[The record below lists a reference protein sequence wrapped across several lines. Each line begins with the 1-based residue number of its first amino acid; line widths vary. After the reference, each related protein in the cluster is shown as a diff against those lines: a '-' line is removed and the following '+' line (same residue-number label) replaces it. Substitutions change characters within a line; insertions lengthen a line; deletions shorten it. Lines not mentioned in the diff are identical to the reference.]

1 MLLDRHL
8 YNLKKIDYNIILF
21 ITISNDLCI
30 SSIESNITITTIYN
44 ITLESISYCSFKW
57 WKI

>member
-1 MLLDRHL
+1 MLLYRHL

-30 SSIESNITITTIYN
+30 SSIESNITITTINN

-57 WKI
+57 WLI

>member
-21 ITISNDLCI
+21 III
-30 SSIESNITITTIYN
+30 QTTSVYPLLNLTEPLQQYN
-44 ITLESISYCSFKW
+44 TFP
-57 WKI
+57 

>member
-30 SSIESNITITTIYN
+30 PTIKSNITITTIYN